1 MSWTYDFTNYP
12 DLSGIRLLVFDT
24 DPAEP
29 IFSDAE
35 INWAMQVE
43 SSGNIIVGLTGYS
56 PAIPV
61 RQIISHRRAAALLL
75 RGLGAGRATQLILQV
90 LDVKVDATKA
100 AASLKSIA
108 DSYIEDEMNAG
119 YFGVAEM
126 VVNQFS
132 MRERLQ
138 NQLYR
143 LVA

>member
-1 MSWTYDFTNYP
+1 MSWTYDFTKYP
-12 DLSGIRLLVFDT
+12 DLSGVRLLVFDT
-24 DPAEP
+24 DPASP

-35 INWAMQVE
+35 INWAMQQE
-43 SSGNIIVGLTGYS
+43 SSDNIIVGLSGYS

-61 RQIISHRRAAALLL
+61 RQVISYRRTAALLL
-75 RGLGAGRATQLILQV
+75 RSLGVGRAGSLVLQV
-90 LDVKVDATKA
+90 LDVKVDGTKA
-100 AASLKSIA
+100 TAALKSMA